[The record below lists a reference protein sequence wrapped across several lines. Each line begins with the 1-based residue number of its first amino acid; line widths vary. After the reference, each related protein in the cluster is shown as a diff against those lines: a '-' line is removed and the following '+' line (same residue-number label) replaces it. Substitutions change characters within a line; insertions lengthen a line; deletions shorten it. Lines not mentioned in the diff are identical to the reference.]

1 MSEFSSRL
9 KEERKRLKLTQ
20 KQLIAA
26 VGSNQQSIVNYEKG
40 EQQPGALFLQRIAM
54 LGFDMQYIF
63 TGQRGQMPLTPE
75 EKELLRLY
83 RSASLPGKA
92 AAVAALTAGGIPASP
107 RQSVTIGGDN
117 KGYVAGE
124 GITVYASAKRT
135 RNKRREDI

>member
-9 KEERKRLKLTQ
+9 KEERKSLKLTQ

-63 TGQRGQMPLTPE
+63 TGQRGPVPLTPE
-75 EKELLRLY
+75 ETALLALY
-83 RSASLPGKA
+83 RAAPPALRKA
-92 AAVAALTAGGIPASP
+92 AMTVLGSAAAAPAQGAKTVTVGRDNTGI
-107 RQSVTIGGDN
+107 IN
-117 KGYVAGE
+117 L
-124 GITVYASAKRT
+124 
-135 RNKRREDI
+135 

>member
-1 MSEFSSRL
+1 MSFSERL
-9 KEERKRLKLTQ
+9 KEERKRLKLNQTEFAAAAGVT
-20 KQLIAA
+20 KQSVFA
-26 VGSNQQSIVNYEKG
+26 YEKG
-40 EQQPGALFLQRIAM
+40 LRKPDSDFLEKVAALGADV
-54 LGFDMQYIF
+54 GYIVS
-63 TGQRGQMPLTPE
+63 GQRGQMPLTPE

>member
-63 TGQRGQMPLTPE
+63 TGQRGPVPLTSE
-75 EKELLRLY
+75 EQTLLSLY
-83 RSASLPGKA
+83 REAAPAVRKA
-92 AAVAALTAGGIPASP
+92 ALAALASGHP
-107 RQSVTIGGDN
+107 VQSGFTVNGNVTGSIVGQDM
-117 KGYVAGE
+117 K
-124 GITVYASAKRT
+124 IRIK
-135 RNKRREDI
+135 